1 VKEAAT
7 MLTNRTTI
15 GLEKTVRMPIGLS
28 HIDSDVCWCEPI
40 VETDE
45 DGREVIV
52 HREIT
57 WN

>member
-1 VKEAAT
+1 
-7 MLTNRTTI
+7 MFTNRTRNLPEMPANQT
-15 GLEKTVRMPIGLS
+15 PIGPS
-28 HIDSDVCWCEPI
+28 HIDSDFCWCEPV

-45 DGREVIV
+45 DGEEVVV

>member
-1 VKEAAT
+1 MIA
-7 MLTNRTTI
+7 NRTWNVPTGPAI
-15 GLEKTVRMPIGLS
+15 QQPAGLS
-28 HIDSDVCWCEPI
+28 HIDSDFCWCEPV

-45 DGREVIV
+45 GGEKVIV

>member
-1 VKEAAT
+1 MIA
-7 MLTNRTTI
+7 NRTWNVPAAPATQQ
-15 GLEKTVRMPIGLS
+15 PAGLS
-28 HIDSDVCWCEPI
+28 HIDSDFCWCEPV

-45 DGREVIV
+45 GGEKVIV